1 MAAVLERVPEVA
13 TPALGRRRGFASG
26 AREIDDAEVRVEG
39 RLPDWLRGTL
49 LLNGPALWELP
60 RGRYQHWFDG
70 LAMLHRVA
78 IGADGSVRY
87 RSRFLQSDDYRRSI
101 AAQAPAFGA
110 FDTPDPAG
118 WLDRLR
124 AVRAPRVTDNA
135 AVVMSRIGERWVAT
149 TEGHHVVG
157 FDPRTLET
165 SGHLRFDDGLHIQ
178 LMAAH
183 GITDARGDYWN
194 VGVELGPKCT
204 YRLFRVR
211 AGTARREMVGSITV
225 PKSGYLHAF
234 AMTRRHALIWET
246 AVRANPLGFL
256 FTGRAYIRNFRW
268 QPDSGSALHAVSL
281 DDGKVHDVAG
291 AADDVLPRRTGLRAR
306 R

>member
-1 MAAVLERVPEVA
+1 MAAVLERPSQIA
-13 TPALGRRRGFASG
+13 PTALGRRRGFASG
-26 AREIDDAEVRVEG
+26 AREIDDAEMRVDG
-39 RLPDWLRGTL
+39 RLPDWLRGSL

-183 GITDARGDYWN
+183 GITDARRRLL
-194 VGVELGPKCT
+194 ERRRRAGPEVHLPAVP
-204 YRLFRVR
+204 RA
-211 AGTARREMVGSITV
+211 AGTARREMVGAITV
-225 PKSGYLHAF
+225 PKC
-234 AMTRRHALIWET
+234 
-246 AVRANPLGFL
+246 
-256 FTGRAYIRNFRW
+256 
-268 QPDSGSALHAVSL
+268 
-281 DDGKVHDVAG
+281 
-291 AADDVLPRRTGLRAR
+291 GLSRMR
-306 R
+306 SR